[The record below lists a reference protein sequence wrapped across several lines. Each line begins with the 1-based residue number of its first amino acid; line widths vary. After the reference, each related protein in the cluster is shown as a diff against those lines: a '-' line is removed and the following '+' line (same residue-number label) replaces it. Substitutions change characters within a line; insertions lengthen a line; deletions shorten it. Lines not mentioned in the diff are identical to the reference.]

1 MDAAAFLSSPH
12 PRARAPPLRRSQGFA
27 ISSSTVNMDVNLSA
41 KEKKMSKTRFA
52 VWLFVLALVATPAL
66 ALDSTIYNGIDLWT
80 TRGDGATFADF
91 ATNPIPAGFFCAKS
105 AAFSGR
111 IPMQGVPLATG
122 VPGVLGKTDTIVQ
135 RLDDAVFNKKGVAS
149 TRLQVRAMGFV
160 SIAPV
165 KTACGAFNAALTLDG
180 EQPITRMQIVRENAQ
195 GGRFYAPIAVNIK
208 ISFTPVGRPATE
220 TLEIRKSVSF
230 PAAPQPALDLH
241 FAAVPPSAQGL
252 RAGGHGQRPRPG
264 YLSPRDLELRRRPVA
279 AQNS

>member
-1 MDAAAFLSSPH
+1 
-12 PRARAPPLRRSQGFA
+12 
-27 ISSSTVNMDVNLSA
+27 
-41 KEKKMSKTRFA
+41 MSKTRFA
-52 VWLFVLALVATPAL
+52 VCLFALALVAAPAL

-165 KTACGAFNAALTLDG
+165 KTACGAFNAALALDG

-230 PAAPQPALDLH
+230 PPLPNQRWVSLPAQLHPQLKGFVLVDTDSDR
-241 FAAVPPSAQGL
+241 VPDTYLPGISNFGV
-252 RAGGHGQRPRPG
+252 GQLRPRTEKTLYMIDCHTSDDG
-264 YLSPRDLELRRRPVA
+264 DHCVG
-279 AQNS
+279 